1 MPPRNAVLVISE
13 AIGLVEASP
22 ASREHKL
29 KIAVFLKF
37 LTMKEYVLT
46 IYLVMEKILLIYQR
60 QESNLFVCLVVLNA
74 TFNNISVI
82 SGRSVL
88 LVEDPKIDPSLTN
101 FIT

>member
-46 IYLVMEKILLIYQR
+46 IYLVMEKILLVYQR

-88 LVEDPKIDPSLTN
+88 LVEDPKIDLSLTN

>member
-29 KIAVFLKF
+29 RIAVFLKF
-37 LTMKEYVLT
+37 LAMKEYVLT
-46 IYLVMEKILLIYQR
+46 IYLVMEKILLVYQR
-60 QESNLFVCLVVLNA
+60 QESNLLVCLVVLNA

-82 SGRSVL
+82 
-88 LVEDPKIDPSLTN
+88 LVGDPKTDLSLTN
-101 FIT
+101 FII

>member
-46 IYLVMEKILLIYQR
+46 IYLVMEKILLVYQR
-60 QESNLFVCLVVLNA
+60 QESNLFVCLVVLNT

-88 LVEDPKIDPSLTN
+88 LVEDPKIDLSLTN

>member
-46 IYLVMEKILLIYQR
+46 IYLVMEKILLVYQR

-82 SGRSVL
+82 SERSVL
-88 LVEDPKIDPSLTN
+88 LVEDPKIDLSLTN